1 MFRLRNAL
9 ALLALVVASAPAS
22 AATIVIDNYTT
33 AISGADAVAPGVLTA
48 TGNLKTSLGNLGAH
62 LGTRTVSLSENNGI
76 SATTQIT
83 GNFLLGMATGSG
95 TTSATTTLLYNAFGN
110 LNLTAN
116 NGISLNVSILDPGS
130 PVTNPSVTATLTDN
144 GGDRVLGPIF
154 FNSTG
159 TLFIPFGAVDRDVVS
174 AIKLVFNLQN
184 GTDVTIDGKNGVIIT
199 ETPTPEP
206 MTLAA
211 FGVMTLVG
219 GVYGRRKLKARAVAQ
234 A

>member
-9 ALLALVVASAPAS
+9 ALLALVAASTPAS
-22 AATIVIDNYTT
+22 AAVINLDNFTT
-33 AISGADAVAPGVLTA
+33 AMSGVDAVAPGVLTA
-48 TGNLKTSLGNLGAH
+48 TGNSKTSGGNVGTH
-62 LGTRTVSLSENNGI
+62 LGTRTVTLSENNVI
-76 SATTQIT
+76 SANSQIT
-83 GNFLLGMATGSG
+83 GNFLLGMSTGSG
-95 TTSATTTLLYNAFGN
+95 ITSATTTLLYNAFGN

-116 NGISLNVSILDPGS
+116 NGISLNVSFFNAGTPA
-130 PVTNPSVTATLTDN
+130 VNPTVTATLTDN
-144 GGDRVLGPIF
+144 GGDRVLGPIA

-159 TLFIPFGAVDRDVVS
+159 ALFIPFGAVDRDVVT

-184 GTDVTIDGKNGVIIT
+184 GTDVTIDAKNGVIIT
-199 ETPTPEP
+199 ETPVPEP